1 MCICMYVAYILHI
14 CIPVEVYSFHPHT
27 NRVYVHIYTGNGM
40 HTHEP
45 YVHRCGPTFRT
56 FMFKPDISI
65 LNRFFFPVRAAKHF
79 AQRTKRSVIS
89 VGCFFQPYSTCVRQ
103 TFKCLSIEEGVRH
116 SKSAQISDCVMQ
128 LYLFEGTRYFLPVVW
143 QQTRHTLASKFHPSR
158 QQRPT

>member
-40 HTHEP
+40 HTHER

-65 LNRFFFPVRAAKHF
+65 LNRFFFFLCVPLNTLLKERNARLFLLVVFSNHIRHVFGKHLN
-79 AQRTKRSVIS
+79 AYQ
-89 VGCFFQPYSTCVRQ
+89 
-103 TFKCLSIEEGVRH
+103 
-116 SKSAQISDCVMQ
+116 
-128 LYLFEGTRYFLPVVW
+128 
-143 QQTRHTLASKFHPSR
+143 
-158 QQRPT
+158 